1 MLIKA
6 NAKALDVTSLAL
18 LFFCFFCL
26 TSHATIWIFG
36 VAGSI
41 FVDNMNSNFSDS
53 VRRSDRYDLGRV
65 S

>member
-1 MLIKA
+1 MRIKA
-6 NAKALDVTSLAL
+6 NAIALDVASLML
-18 LFFCFFCL
+18 LFFCFVRAPLFG
-26 TSHATIWIFG
+26 SSVFG

-53 VRRSDRYDLGRV
+53 VRRSDWYDLSQV

>member
-26 TSHATIWIFG
+26 TPHATIWIFG

-41 FVDNMNSNFSDS
+41 FVDNMNSNFSDI
-53 VRRSDRYDLGRV
+53 VHGSDWYDLGRV

>member
-26 TSHATIWIFG
+26 TPRDTIWIFG

-41 FVDNMNSNFSDS
+41 FVDNMNSNFSDI
-53 VRRSDRYDLGRV
+53 VHGSDWYDLGRV